1 MIFLTTDR
9 IPDPPRALLEGP
21 QPDPQ
26 TLEAHHGL
34 CADLPAL
41 SCLETSGL
49 TGSAPLSLPL
59 RVAAWNLERCL
70 FPEASALALQGAD
83 VVLLSEMD
91 VGMART
97 AQRHTP
103 VEIGRKLGMAHA
115 FGVEFVE
122 LGLGSE
128 TERSFC
134 LDDFNTRGFHGNAVL
149 AKAPLICPFLVRLP
163 GQGRWY
169 LNAGQP
175 RLGGRIAMGARIE
188 TSAGPIIFVST
199 HLESACEADHRAAQM
214 QALIGALDTAFPG
227 LPVLIGGDLNTGNHT
242 GGDWRAEG
250 LFAVA
255 TAAGFTRHGGP
266 EDQPTTRPSL
276 ITRFPDRALKLD
288 WFLARGLTLGETFI
302 RPGLD
307 AAGRPL
313 SDHDRIETT
322 VLGVLPATS

>member
-1 MIFLTTDR
+1 MILETTESLQT
-9 IPDPPRALLEGP
+9 PPRVLLTGQVSEPSDALTHDL
-21 QPDPQ
+21 
-26 TLEAHHGL
+26 L
-34 CADLPAL
+34 CAGLPAL
-41 SCLETSGL
+41 AQIETGG
-49 TGSAPLSLPL
+49 TAPAAPQPLPL

-115 FGVEFVE
+115 FGVEFIE

-134 LDDFNTRGFHGNAVL
+134 LDAFNTRGFHGNAVL
-149 AKAPLICPFLVRLP
+149 AKAPLICPFLLRLP

-169 LNAGQP
+169 LDVGQP
-175 RLGGRIAMGARIE
+175 RLGGRIAVGARVE
-188 TSAGPIIFVST
+188 TISGPIVFVST
-199 HLESACEADHRAAQM
+199 HLESACDGDHRAAQM
-214 QALIGALDTAFPG
+214 QALIGAIDIAFPG

-242 GGDWRAEG
+242 GGDWRAEP
-250 LFAVA
+250 LFTIAQ
-255 TAAGFTRHGGP
+255 TAGFTRHGGP

-276 ITRFPDRALKLD
+276 ITRFPERAMKLD
-288 WFLARGLTLGETFI
+288 WFLTRGLTLGETCI
-302 RPGLD
+302 RPSLD

-322 VLGVLPATS
+322 VLGILPVTS